1 MKKLLL
7 LLIGLTLHLMSA
19 DILVVVSEKSSIQN
33 LDKHE
38 VKRIFLNKTR
48 FFSNGQKVQVVE
60 SGATD
65 VKNTFYSRV
74 TQKSKSQLRSY
85 WAKQIFTGKGKPPRK
100 LKKGKLLSY
109 LDQNPNA
116 ISYISAEQMTDSLKV
131 LYKIER

>member
-1 MKKLLL
+1 
-7 LLIGLTLHLMSA
+7 MSA

-85 WAKQIFTGKGKPPRK
+85 WAKQIFTGKGKRAALITLQK
-100 LKKGKLLSY
+100 IDAEKYFDLILL
-109 LDQNPNA
+109 NHP
-116 ISYISAEQMTDSLKV
+116 I
-131 LYKIER
+131 